1 MKKYYGNHVGI
12 VIQNNDPDKAGKIK
26 VFVPHI
32 SSTVYN
38 NWVKSSTNKKIKF
51 IGNNIDEDLTEII
64 HDLKRIT
71 PWADC
76 AAPLAGE
83 NSSGRFNNFNL
94 TGSVSDSNFYN
105 TVTSSTS
112 ALTGIGGAPSNFYDE
127 TIRVSDAFVKADNN
141 VNRPNPLAYEYK
153 PNAYSNEAKG
163 SFCIPAVGAHV
174 WVFFREGNPNF
185 PVYFAASFGQSDW
198 QGIYESQVE
207 PGLDYPDTYEN
218 KNAGI
223 TEYDHNV
230 EAYRNKYV
238 INQKG
243 GSLEFVNSDL
253 NEKMRLTH
261 YSGSFKEM
269 NNQSTVELSSKNKQN
284 LVLNDSYDTVR
295 GFKNEY
301 TGKNLDEIVYRDKY
315 KKVGSLNAEYFDK
328 WKDVVA
334 GIQEF
339 KQLFE
344 IKRTNDNSVKNDDG
358 ITVLKRNSLLQE
370 RDGTFASYPV
380 TDGSIK
386 YNALANANPW
396 PSNTNPAYSS
406 IANSQGDGPQDWQ
419 ESQLSP
425 PSNANPASGS
435 WPSQS
440 GKSWGP
446 GGAGKS
452 VSTQD
457 GAWVPDE
464 NKDKLK
470 ELIEASLPELTEIEN
485 ELGIGGSE
493 IIQITKHK
501 METIGMLMN
510 DFGSIR
516 LDNIGKLVNNEVLVD
531 STSVYMNKVD
541 SPLLEYVHVQDLPGG
556 NYTLNVCNRYNVM
569 VGAGGLNL
577 KSYGAVNLTGTIT
590 NIAGEQVNIASENE
604 VNIDAGT
611 INISADILRLRNK
624 RQRQILIENS
634 LGVNQNVIIGGGLHV
649 EGETYLQHVTAPVE
663 WQKTKPTV
671 AYSKLLKDLSFD
683 VDASWDN
690 TSHTQGTITLRD
702 NSNDNKVIGYEHS
715 HAFPNLPLTLL
726 NSNSDVR
733 SAAGG
738 LNNTARDVAEPQHNE
753 GK

>member
-1 MKKYYGNHVGI
+1 MNKYYGNYVGV
-12 VIQNNDPDKAGKIK
+12 VIQNNDPDMSGKVK
-26 VFVPHI
+26 VFVPHV

-38 NWVKSSTNKKIKF
+38 DWVRGKDDKTIKF
-51 IGNNIDEDLTEII
+51 IGNNIDEDITGILD
-64 HDLKRIT
+64 DLKLIL
-71 PWADC
+71 PWSEC
-76 AAPLAGE
+76 AAPLVGE
-83 NSSGRFNNFNL
+83 SSSGRFNNYNL
-94 TGSVSDSNFYN
+94 TGSVSDSNFYK
-105 TVTSSTS
+105 TAVDTSSAS
-112 ALTGIGGAPSNFYDE
+112 NDIGQAPSSLYDSD
-127 TIRVSDAFVKADNN
+127 INLNDAFTDAANN
-141 VNRPNPLAYEYK
+141 VNRPNPLSFEYK

-163 SFCIPAVGAHV
+163 SFCIPAVGSHV
-174 WVFFREGNPNF
+174 WVFFREGNPQF

-198 QGIYESQVE
+198 KGIYESE
-207 PGLDYPDTYEN
+207 DTPGIDYPGTYEN

-386 YNALANANPW
+386 YSALANSANPG
-396 PSNTNPAYSS
+396 PPYTAVSDSS
-406 IANSQGDGPQDWQ
+406 ADGPQVWA
-419 ESQLSP
+419 EAAFP
-425 PSNANPASGS
+425 GPGNANPAAGS

-440 GKSWGP
+440 GQPWGP

-452 VSTQD
+452 VSTQN
-457 GAWVPDE
+457 GEWIPDE

-634 LGVNQNVIIGGGLHV
+634 LGVNKNVIVGGGLHV
-649 EGETYLQHVTAPVE
+649 EGETYLQHVTAPIE
-663 WQKTKPTV
+663 YQKTEATI
-671 AYSKLLKDLSFD
+671 AYSKP
-683 VDASWDN
+683 
-690 TSHTQGTITLRD
+690 TSLRIGTAVITGGSSAGSYAVYGTNAAED
-702 NSNDNKVIGYEHS
+702 SIAGYAHS
-715 HAFPNLPLTLL
+715 HVFPNLPLTLL
-726 NSNSDVR
+726 GSNSDVR
-733 SAAGG
+733 SAASG

>member
-1 MKKYYGNHVGI
+1 
-12 VIQNNDPDKAGKIK
+12 
-26 VFVPHI
+26 
-32 SSTVYN
+32 
-38 NWVKSSTNKKIKF
+38 
-51 IGNNIDEDLTEII
+51 
-64 HDLKRIT
+64 
-71 PWADC
+71 
-76 AAPLAGE
+76 
-83 NSSGRFNNFNL
+83 
-94 TGSVSDSNFYN
+94 
-105 TVTSSTS
+105 
-112 ALTGIGGAPSNFYDE
+112 
-127 TIRVSDAFVKADNN
+127 
-141 VNRPNPLAYEYK
+141 
-153 PNAYSNEAKG
+153 
-163 SFCIPAVGAHV
+163 
-174 WVFFREGNPNF
+174 
-185 PVYFAASFGQSDW
+185 
-198 QGIYESQVE
+198 
-207 PGLDYPDTYEN
+207 
-218 KNAGI
+218 
-223 TEYDHNV
+223 
-230 EAYRNKYV
+230 
-238 INQKG
+238 
-243 GSLEFVNSDL
+243 
-253 NEKMRLTH
+253 MRLTH

-386 YNALANANPW
+386 YSALANN
-396 PSNTNPAYSS
+396 NTGPTYTAISTN
-406 IANSQGDGPQDWQ
+406 GVDGPQIWTD
-419 ESQLSP
+419 P
-425 PSNANPASGS
+425 VYPGPGNANPAAGS

-440 GKSWGP
+440 GQPWGP

-452 VSTQD
+452 ISTQN
-457 GAWVPDE
+457 GEWKLDE

-649 EGETYLQHVTAPVE
+649 EGETYLQHITAPVE
-663 WQKTKPTV
+663 YQKTEATI
-671 AYSKLLKDLSFD
+671 AYSKSVTGLKIGQVTVNWTDPAGSATFD
-683 VDASWDN
+683 VL
-690 TSHTQGTITLRD
+690 GTGAVE
-702 NSNDNKVIGYEHS
+702 NSIAGYAHS
-715 HAFPNLPLTLL
+715 HVFPNLPLTLL
-726 NSNSDVR
+726 GSNSDVR
-733 SAAGG
+733 SAASG

>member
-1 MKKYYGNHVGI
+1 MNKYYGNYVGV
-12 VIQNNDPDKAGKIK
+12 VIQNNDPDMSGKVK
-26 VFVPHI
+26 VFVPHV

-38 NWVKSSTNKKIKF
+38 DWVRGKDDKTIKF
-51 IGNNIDEDLTEII
+51 IGNNIDEDITGILD
-64 HDLKRIT
+64 DLKLIL
-71 PWADC
+71 PWSEC
-76 AAPLAGE
+76 AAPLVGE
-83 NSSGRFNNFNL
+83 SSSGRFNNYNL
-94 TGSVSDSNFYN
+94 TGSVSDSNFYK
-105 TVTSSTS
+105 TAVDTSSAS
-112 ALTGIGGAPSNFYDE
+112 NDIGQAPSSLYDSD
-127 TIRVSDAFVKADNN
+127 INLNDAFTDAANN
-141 VNRPNPLAYEYK
+141 VNRPNPLSFEYK

-163 SFCIPAVGAHV
+163 SFCIPAVGSHV
-174 WVFFREGNPNF
+174 WVFFREGNPQF

-198 QGIYESQVE
+198 KGIYESE
-207 PGLDYPDTYEN
+207 DTPGIDYPGTYEN

-223 TEYDHNV
+223 TEYNHNV

-380 TDGSIK
+380 TDGSTSYK
-386 YNALANANPW
+386 ALANSVTAPG
-396 PSNTNPAYSS
+396 TGYTS
-406 IANSQGDGPQDWQ
+406 IANQTGDGPTGMNDPKAVASSTTQAPTVGRWSN
-419 ESQLSP
+419 ESGLPFSNGSGKSLSTQ
-425 PSNANPASGS
+425 SGS
-435 WPSQS
+435 WDIDDQ
-440 GKSWGP
+440 
-446 GGAGKS
+446 
-452 VSTQD
+452 
-457 GAWVPDE
+457 
-464 NKDKLK
+464 KDKLK

-501 METIGMLMN
+501 IETIGMLMN

-516 LDNIGKLVNNEVLVD
+516 MDNIGKLLSNEVLVD
-531 STSVYMNKVD
+531 DNGVYVNKVD

-604 VNIDAGT
+604 VNIDAKT
-611 INISADILRLRNK
+611 INISAEILRLRNK
-624 RQRQILIENS
+624 RQRQILIEDN
-634 LGVNQNVIIGGGLHV
+634 LGVNKNVIIGGGLHV
-649 EGETYLQHVTAPVE
+649 EGEAFLQHVTAPRE
-663 WQKTKPTV
+663 FQLTEGTTV
-671 AYSKLLKDLSFD
+671 FGKILAGFNIGTVGSGGNDQGAG
-683 VDASWDN
+683 ASV
-690 TSHTQGTITLRD
+690 S
-702 NSNDNKVIGYEHS
+702 SNLTEMVIELYPHS
-715 HAFPNLPLTLL
+715 HAFANLPLTLKDTNENVRQAATEL
-726 NSNSDVR
+726 N
-733 SAAGG
+733 AGVNRG
-738 LNNTARDVAEPQHNE
+738 IAEAQHNE
-753 GK
+753 YKG

>member
-1 MKKYYGNHVGI
+1 MNKYYGNYVGV
-12 VIQNNDPDKAGKIK
+12 VIQNNDPDMSGKVK
-26 VFVPHI
+26 VFVPHV

-38 NWVKSSTNKKIKF
+38 DWVRGKDDKTIKF
-51 IGNNIDEDLTEII
+51 LGNNIDEDITGILD
-64 HDLKRIT
+64 DLKLIL
-71 PWADC
+71 PWSEC
-76 AAPLAGE
+76 AAPLVGE
-83 NSSGRFNNFNL
+83 SSSGRFNNYNL
-94 TGSVSDSNFYN
+94 TGSVSDSNFYK
-105 TVTSSTS
+105 TAVDTSSAS
-112 ALTGIGGAPSNFYDE
+112 NDIGQAPSSLYDSD
-127 TIRVSDAFVKADNN
+127 INLNDAFTDAANN
-141 VNRPNPLAYEYK
+141 VNRPNPLSFEYK

-163 SFCIPAVGAHV
+163 SFCIPAVGSHV
-174 WVFFREGNPNF
+174 WVFFREGNPQF

-198 QGIYESQVE
+198 KGIYESE
-207 PGLDYPDTYEN
+207 DTPGIDYPGTYEN

-269 NNQSTVELSSKNKQN
+269 NNQSTVELSSKNRQN

-386 YNALANANPW
+386 YSALAN
-396 PSNTNPAYSS
+396 STNPGPPYTAVSDSS
-406 IANSQGDGPQDWQ
+406 EDGPQVWA
-419 ESQLSP
+419 EAAFP
-425 PSNANPASGS
+425 GPGNANPAAGS

-440 GKSWGP
+440 GKPWGP

-452 VSTQD
+452 VSTQN
-457 GAWVPDE
+457 GEWIPDE

-611 INISADILRLRNK
+611 VNISADILRLRNK

-634 LGVNQNVIIGGGLHV
+634 LGVNKNVIVGGGLHV
-649 EGETYLQHVTAPVE
+649 EGETYLQHVTAPIE
-663 WQKTKPTV
+663 YQKTEATI
-671 AYSKLLKDLSFD
+671 AYSKLLTGLSFS
-683 VDASWDN
+683 ASMAGGSVGS
-690 TSHTQGTITLRD
+690 TSWTGTVTLD
-702 NSNDNKVIGYEHS
+702 GASNDDKVAGYAHS
-715 HAFPNLPLTLL
+715 HVFPNLPLTLL
-726 NSNSDVR
+726 GSNSDVR
-733 SAAGG
+733 SAASG

>member
-38 NWVKSSTNKKIKF
+38 NWVKSNTNKKIKF

-83 NSSGRFNNFNL
+83 NTSGRFNNFNL
-94 TGSVSDSNFYN
+94 TGSVSDSNFYD

-198 QGIYESQVE
+198 QGIYESQAE

-386 YNALANANPW
+386 YSALAN
-396 PSNTNPAYSS
+396 STNPGPPYTAVSDSS
-406 IANSQGDGPQDWQ
+406 EDGPQVWA
-419 ESQLSP
+419 EAAFP
-425 PSNANPASGS
+425 GPGNANPAAGS

-440 GKSWGP
+440 GQPWGP

-452 VSTQD
+452 VSTQN
-457 GAWVPDE
+457 GEWIPDE

-634 LGVNQNVIIGGGLHV
+634 LGVNKNVIVGGGLHV
-649 EGETYLQHVTAPVE
+649 EGETYLQHVTAPIE
-663 WQKTKPTV
+663 YQKTEATI
-671 AYSKLLKDLSFD
+671 AYSKLLTGLSFS
-683 VDASWDN
+683 ASMAGGSVGS
-690 TSHTQGTITLRD
+690 TSWTGTVTLD
-702 NSNDNKVIGYEHS
+702 GASNDDKVAGYAHS
-715 HAFPNLPLTLL
+715 HVFPNLPLTLL
-726 NSNSDVR
+726 GSNSDVR
-733 SAAGG
+733 SAASG

>member
-38 NWVKSSTNKKIKF
+38 NWVKSNTNKKIKF

-83 NSSGRFNNFNL
+83 NTSGRFNNFNL
-94 TGSVSDSNFYN
+94 TGSVSDSNFYD

-198 QGIYESQVE
+198 QGIYESQAE

-386 YNALANANPW
+386 YSTLAN
-396 PSNTNPAYSS
+396 STNPGPPYTAVSDSS
-406 IANSQGDGPQDWQ
+406 ADGPQDWT
-419 ESQLSP
+419 EAAFP
-425 PSNANPASGS
+425 GPGNANPAVGS

-440 GKSWGP
+440 GQPWGP
-446 GGAGKS
+446 GGAGRS
-452 VSTQD
+452 VSTQN
-457 GAWVPDE
+457 GEWIPDE

-634 LGVNQNVIIGGGLHV
+634 LGVNKNVIVGGGLHV
-649 EGETYLQHVTAPVE
+649 EGETYLQHVTAPIE
-663 WQKTKPTV
+663 YQKTEATI
-671 AYSKLLKDLSFD
+671 AYSKLLAGLSFS
-683 VDASWDN
+683 ASMAGGSVGS
-690 TSHTQGTITLRD
+690 TSWTGTVTLD
-702 NSNDNKVIGYEHS
+702 GASNDDKVAGYAHS
-715 HAFPNLPLTLL
+715 HVFPNLPLTLL
-726 NSNSDVR
+726 GSNSDVR
-733 SAAGG
+733 SAASG

>member
-1 MKKYYGNHVGI
+1 MNKYYGNYVGV
-12 VIQNNDPDKAGKIK
+12 VIQNNDPDMSGKVK
-26 VFVPHI
+26 VFVPHV

-38 NWVKSSTNKKIKF
+38 DWVRGKDDKTIKF
-51 IGNNIDEDLTEII
+51 IGNNIDEDITGILD
-64 HDLKRIT
+64 DLKLIL
-71 PWADC
+71 PWSEC
-76 AAPLAGE
+76 AAPLVGE
-83 NSSGRFNNFNL
+83 SSSGRFNNYNL
-94 TGSVSDSNFYN
+94 TGSVSDSNFYK
-105 TVTSSTS
+105 TAVDTSS
-112 ALTGIGGAPSNFYDE
+112 ADDIGQAPSSLYDSD
-127 TIRVSDAFVKADNN
+127 INLNDAFTDAANN
-141 VNRPNPLAYEYK
+141 VNRPNPLSFEYK

-163 SFCIPAVGAHV
+163 SFCIPAVGSHV
-174 WVFFREGNPNF
+174 WVFFREGNPQF

-198 QGIYESQVE
+198 KGIYESE
-207 PGLDYPDTYEN
+207 DTPGIDYPGTYEN

-223 TEYDHNV
+223 TEYNHNV

-386 YNALANANPW
+386 YSALAN
-396 PSNTNPAYSS
+396 STNPGPPYTAVSDSS
-406 IANSQGDGPQDWQ
+406 ADGPQDWT
-419 ESQLSP
+419 EAAFP
-425 PSNANPASGS
+425 GPGNANPAVGS
-435 WPSQS
+435 WPSQP
-440 GKSWGP
+440 WGP

-452 VSTQD
+452 VSTQN
-457 GAWVPDE
+457 GEWIPDE

-649 EGETYLQHVTAPVE
+649 EGETYLQHVTAPIE
-663 WQKTKPTV
+663 YQKTEATI
-671 AYSKLLKDLSFD
+671 AYSKLLSGLSFS
-683 VDASWDN
+683 ASMAGGSVGS
-690 TSHTQGTITLRD
+690 TSWTGTVTLD
-702 NSNDNKVIGYEHS
+702 GASNDDKVAGYAHS
-715 HAFPNLPLTLL
+715 HVFPNLPLTLL
-726 NSNSDVR
+726 GSNSDVR
-733 SAAGG
+733 SAASG